1 MGTKGKA
8 SATHLIQE
16 ACDVKNQVNPQWDDG
31 AAMTGRL
38 AISPAI
44 RAVIDFIEEN
54 FAEPIP
60 VAELASLCGLSLHRF
75 VTVFRSQVGI
85 PPHQYVCR
93 TRVKEARALLS
104 QGVPP
109 AAVAL
114 DTGFCDQSHLSRHFK
129 RHCGITPGHFA
140 GRAAHRAEA
149 VAS

>member
-1 MGTKGKA
+1 
-8 SATHLIQE
+8 
-16 ACDVKNQVNPQWDDG
+16 V
-31 AAMTGRL
+31 
-38 AISPAI
+38 SPSI
-44 RAVIDFIEEN
+44 RAVIAFIEEN

-60 VAELASLCGLSLHRF
+60 LAELAALCGLSLHRF

-93 TRVKEARALLS
+93 TRVKEARTLLR

-129 RHCGITPGHFA
+129 RQCGITPGHFA
-140 GRAAHRAEA
+140 GSRAVRAGA
-149 VAS
+149 TAP